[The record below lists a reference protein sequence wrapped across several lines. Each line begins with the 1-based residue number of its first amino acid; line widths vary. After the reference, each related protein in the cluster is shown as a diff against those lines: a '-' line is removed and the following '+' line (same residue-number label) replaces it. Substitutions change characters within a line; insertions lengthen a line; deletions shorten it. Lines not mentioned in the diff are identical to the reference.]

1 MRPFIIAFALALAV
15 AIASLPLAHAEAASR
30 FDKVDANHDGR
41 VTLQEFEAFTGN
53 RLMAGN
59 GKAAQKFKQLG
70 PDQQADW
77 LQRRF
82 QKLDRDHKGY
92 LSREDFGA
100 ARRGRP
106 RPSGQL

>member
-1 MRPFIIAFALALAV
+1 MHPFIAALAFAT
-15 AIASLPLAHAEAASR
+15 AIATLSSAHAAPANR
-30 FDKVDANHDGR
+30 FDKADANHDGR

-53 RLMAGN
+53 QLMSGN

-70 PDQQADW
+70 PDQQAAR

-92 LSREDFGA
+92 LTREDFSA
-100 ARRGRP
+100 AHSGRQ